1 MTTRGVGGSPLPI
14 LPVRARRRRA
24 RPRWALT
31 LALAATFVA
40 VEPVAGPIVSTPPI
54 AEAAPRETFHAA
66 AGPLGPISVIGDSVL
81 LGSVL
86 VGPTLSDHLAA
97 RGWGPIRVRAG
108 EGYNTGVFGGT
119 TTFKTPYWIQAW
131 RQQGWDPADVV
142 VNLGANDSGSCQS
155 SVPCAYNAIMHVV
168 NTIGPGHRIWWPK
181 ITRFPFHQAH
191 QDAWNAALD
200 QVAAER
206 DDFFT
211 WDWPAVM
218 ASGVPAASDRIHL
231 TAQGYRMRSEMMARE
246 ITADLAFAR
255 RMGTDAALPAAI
267 GDPSDYVALTPERV
281 LDTRD
286 ARSPVE
292 GGDTLQVELAEYVP
306 AGATAVAVN
315 LTTDASQGPGYLSAH
330 PCGRKRRE
338 VSNVN
343 HPAGVPRG
351 ALAIVPLPAD
361 GRLCIY
367 SHATSHVIV
376 DLQGAFVPS
385 DAEADPDVD
394 TVRFTP
400 LATPQRLLDTRQS
413 GRVAVT
419 EVNVPANATAV
430 AVNLTATQ
438 ASAPGWLKAFAC
450 GGDEPFVSNVNYLP
464 GESVAGAAI
473 VPVSA
478 GGTICVRS
486 SEPADVIV
494 DITGSFTSDGELRF
508 VPADPTRVLDTRN
521 AIGGWSPIQGGDQ
534 VIDVR
539 AVPAGARAVTG
550 TLTIVAPLRDGWLA
564 AYGCGDRPP
573 TSSVNSSRDQVM
585 ANAVTTGVDADGRI
599 CVLTSA
605 TATHSLLDVTGWW
618 TS

>member
-1 MTTRGVGGSPLPI
+1 MAAS
-14 LPVRARRRRA
+14 A
-24 RPRWALT
+24 AL
-31 LALAATFVA
+31 VA
-40 VEPVAGPIVSTPPI
+40 VEPLAGPVVTGPQI

-66 AGPLGPISVIGDSVL
+66 AGPLGPIGVIGDSVL

-119 TTFKTPYWIQAW
+119 ATFKTPYWIQTW
-131 RQQGWDPADVV
+131 RQQGWDPPNVV
-142 VNLGANDSGSCQS
+142 VNLGANDSGSCQA

-168 NTIGPGHRIWWPK
+168 NVIGPGHKIWWPK

-211 WDWPAVM
+211 WDWPAAM
-218 ASGVPAASDRIHL
+218 AAGVPAAADRIHL

-246 ITADLAFAR
+246 ITADLAYGRHA
-255 RMGTDAALPAAI
+255 GGDAALPAAI
-267 GDPSDYVALTPERV
+267 GEPSEYVALIPERI

-286 ARSPVE
+286 TGSPVA
-292 GGDTLQVELAEYVP
+292 GGKVLRVDVRRHVP
-306 AGATAVAVN
+306 DGATAVAVN
-315 LTTDASQGPGYLSAH
+315 LTSDAAEGPGYLSAY
-330 PCGRKRRE
+330 PCDRKRRE

-343 HPAGVPRG
+343 HPPWVPRG
-351 ALAIVPLPAD
+351 ALAIVPLAAN

-367 SHATSHVIV
+367 TRATSHVIV
-376 DLQGAFVPS
+376 DLQGAFVPPGS
-385 DAEADPDVD
+385 EAE

-400 LATPQRLLDTRQS
+400 LTTPQRLVDTRQS
-413 GRVAVT
+413 GRAAVT
-419 EVNVPANATAV
+419 EVDVPANATAV

-473 VPVSA
+473 VPVS
-478 GGTICVRS
+478 GDGTICVRS
-486 SEPADVIV
+486 SAPADVIV
-494 DITGSFTSDGELRF
+494 DITGSFTADGELRF
-508 VPADPTRVLDTRN
+508 VPADPIRVLDTR
-521 AIGGWSPIQGGDQ
+521 IGTGGWNPIQGRDQ

-550 TLTIVAPLRDGWLA
+550 TLTLVAPLRDGWIA
-564 AYGCGDRPP
+564 AYGCGAKPP
-573 TSSVNSSRDQVM
+573 TSSVNASRDQVM
-585 ANAVTTGVDADGRI
+585 ANAVTTGVNADGRI
-599 CVLTSA
+599 CVLSSG
-605 TATHSLLDVTGWW
+605 TATNSLLDVTGWW
-618 TS
+618 TP